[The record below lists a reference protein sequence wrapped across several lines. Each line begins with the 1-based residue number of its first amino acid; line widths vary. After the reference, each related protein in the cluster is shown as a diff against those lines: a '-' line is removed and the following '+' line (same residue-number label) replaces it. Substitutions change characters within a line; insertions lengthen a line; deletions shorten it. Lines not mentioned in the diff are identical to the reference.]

1 MRRFAVCDNTASNK
15 MKTIKK
21 LIAKIFG
28 LDLDIIQKDL
38 EISRLQS
45 DNASITKRFADYR
58 DKAEKY
64 IVQLKKDRKDYADR
78 LEQALSATSVAGNRK
93 HGKNKK

>member
-1 MRRFAVCDNTASNK
+1 

-45 DNASITKRFADYR
+45 DNASITKQYADYR

-78 LEQALSATSVAGNRK
+78 LEQALSAASAVGKPK

>member
-1 MRRFAVCDNTASNK
+1 M
-15 MKTIKK
+15 KK

-28 LDLDIIQKDL
+28 LDLDLTKKDL

-45 DNASITKRFADYR
+45 ENASLTKQYAEYK

-64 IVQLKKDRKDYADR
+64 IIQLKKDRKDYADR
-78 LEQALSATSVAGNRK
+78 LEQALSAASATGKPK